1 MADKKEGGIFKI
13 ALNLILTCLVSGCI
27 IGAVYFVTGPIATAK
42 AAEMKEQSMK
52 ELVPQA
58 DKFVPVEGKK
68 DTYIAEKGGRQNRKA
83 MADRSSCSQ
92 LFLLMAL
99 Y

>member
-42 AAEMKEQSMK
+42 AATIH
-52 ELVPQA
+52 
-58 DKFVPVEGKK
+58 EG
-68 DTYIAEKGGRQNRKA
+68 TRTAG
-83 MADRSSCSQ
+83 
-92 LFLLMAL
+92 
-99 Y
+99 